1 MEVQAQM
8 ESPARKRGPQDE
20 SLSLDAIR
28 EVVRGEIQGAASGVT
43 DRVAA
48 LERNL
53 QQHNDRTFQ
62 AVETLSSGQA
72 EQGLRI
78 AELAADSKQVAGRLA
93 QLEGKVKQLQSAG
106 STPSTIDNGR
116 APALVM
122 GGWPPDT
129 PASEVLQKAN
139 EMARDLQLQI
149 SMGEAFVPG
158 VRRGFVLIP
167 LSPQEGESEEG
178 MRQRAQACIRRVNG
192 ANITLGIK
200 ADGNPA
206 RLWLSV
212 SQPLERRRRAALAGK
227 IKRLIIEAGGSST
240 VAHIEPEWAT
250 GTVWFRNQKICS
262 ATSAGPRGS
271 TPAGCGW
278 VDLTQI
284 AELLRVDADRLE
296 KVWEMSRSS
305 ASSPSHEPVDLH
317 CACVMAAQKMC
328 AECGP
333 QGLRLGLFVRV
344 GPGLHEHTRALN
356 EETKLLTALVRQHF
370 PGSPFLTIAL
380 FKDPDFGP
388 HKDMQNSWLP
398 NLIVELLPSHGGGTW
413 VGDFAL
419 EDAEGTLRWG
429 TLLSGDQ
436 YQAETSNCRASD
448 YALMLEAR
456 TRGAVCSS
464 AQPIDDCITCPQMQ
478 GRAVIL
484 LLAMAG
490 NFFIWK
496 RTATPATP
504 TAANSGLTS
513 SDDDSDLPLAP
524 PEDDGTSRMPLE
536 NLGYPNHED
545 PGTGL
550 HDRQVPGG
558 PHQLYARPNAP
569 LQQTLPAS
577 QPQLPSDLHNRS
589 NQQQYFEPW
598 SAWDDV
604 DYDTGNNFPQATY
617 HAAGTGQQQYRQ
629 ATRQPNAA
637 VYVPPTP
644 ATRIGFATTYDP
656 DSDPWHD
663 SGHLDDEELGRRPAS
678 DEGAHPQISPI
689 TSSNIIDNHHPVMK
703 PTDNTPYIHLAIW
716 IPKHKTNSGHSDPD
730 GRDDEEWI
738 TIPEEEGDPS
748 PEGTLEEDMD
758 WISDVSDT
766 EEEEDGSVNLYNS
779 VNPWNLLPD
788 TTTTREGDPPAAW
801 ITEPTPQTPVD
812 LLQALT
818 KVVHELL
825 QASFNQPNELVT
837 TLAYRACNYITEMH
851 AGGPLPQQPQAADLG
866 ITLDPTTT
874 IFALDNPIIEVEATL
889 VHMLQ
894 NHREM
899 PRRHLSKEASR
910 LEQLLKD
917 AKQVLTAWG
926 RDPNAPGAHEGVASI
941 RNTIDA
947 LDWFHLAVEEGV
959 KPRHK
964 IRGTNGSEFYLKHK
978 KDYLNEIPV
987 NYPLFLNHLIDMIM
1001 IRAKGA
1007 AHATRKWRSILP
1019 KLTVYWNVGRHRFG
1033 VTRSN
1038 SWTRPLRSTWI
1049 RGQNPCLRF
1058 QNKVVK
1064 TRRGAKQNR
1073 CSSMV
1078 PASPSLI
1085 GGEQH
1090 TERKIWGADSGHNLI
1105 DVADYKRRLQ
1115 ARAHLSGIPL
1125 AERGLEFP
1133 EYF

>member
-1 MEVQAQM
+1 MAGDVSPIVAEMQGRARSAYNLTRPWSVALHSGDAQPG
-8 ESPARKRGPQDE
+8 S
-20 SLSLDAIR
+20 
-28 EVVRGEIQGAASGVT
+28 
-43 DRVAA
+43 
-48 LERNL
+48 
-53 QQHNDRTFQ
+53 
-62 AVETLSSGQA
+62 
-72 EQGLRI
+72 
-78 AELAADSKQVAGRLA
+78 VAGSQRWI
-93 QLEGKVKQLQSAG
+93 
-106 STPSTIDNGR
+106 T
-116 APALVM
+116 
-122 GGWPPDT
+122 
-129 PASEVLQKAN
+129 AS
-139 EMARDLQLQI
+139 
-149 SMGEAFVPG
+149 
-158 VRRGFVLIP
+158 
-167 LSPQEGESEEG
+167 
-178 MRQRAQACIRRVNG
+178 
-192 ANITLGIK
+192 
-200 ADGNPA
+200 
-206 RLWLSV
+206 
-212 SQPLERRRRAALAGK
+212 
-227 IKRLIIEAGGSST
+227 
-240 VAHIEPEWAT
+240 
-250 GTVWFRNQKICS
+250 
-262 ATSAGPRGS
+262 
-271 TPAGCGW
+271 
-278 VDLTQI
+278 
-284 AELLRVDADRLE
+284 DRLR
-296 KVWEMSRSS
+296 MSRSS

-716 IPKHKTNSGHSDPD
+716 IPKHKTNSGH
-730 GRDDEEWI
+730 RNRIKKDEPYK
-738 TIPEEEGDPS
+738 TSLNFKQAIPTAIRMD
-748 PEGTLEEDMD
+748 EDMD

-766 EEEEDGSVNLYNS
+766 EEEEDDPDRAKLASLLAAHQYERDSVWRKPTDSTTLQLKFDGTSRRPIRVVDNRPEHPRTGGDPNDNTNRAQEEHMEGDVLFVQPTHLTASSSASSSDNTPPGAPQPTIDDLEEQARQAVREGRAPQWDIEDATS
-779 VNPWNLLPD
+779 SMRSSIRIGDVSFDLSWLQGAGPPTLPPTIPIARNVVFTARASLAGAWRGRD
-788 TTTTREGDPPAAW
+788 GLHNFYHDHNDNRPPTTAPARDSQPSRGDPPAAW

-947 LDWFHLAVEEGV
+947 LDWFHLAVEEGGVAQMEETLEQALQAIHRV